1 MFDALT
7 SVRVYKHAWSQADA
21 VAYIIGARGSQFE
34 PEVVDAF
41 LRVIG
46 RRIPALRTVIANEL
60 PSGPSPS
67 RQHH

>member
-1 MFDALT
+1 M
-7 SVRVYKHAWSQADA
+7 
-21 VAYIIGARGSQFE
+21 GARGSQFE

-46 RRIPALRTVIANEL
+46 RRIPALRGVIANEA
-60 PSGPSPS
+60 PTGPSPS